1 MRIEVE
7 TAEARGLS
15 TPRRF
20 HLDRRSIEVVE
31 ILDQWFGADHRYCKL
46 KGSDGAFYILR
57 LDENRDEWSLTMF
70 ASQEAQA
77 IAARPTL
84 ACVARQH

>member
-57 LDENRDEWSLTMF
+57 HQRE
-70 ASQEAQA
+70 
-77 IAARPTL
+77 P
-84 ACVARQH
+84 